1 MAKIVMLATTVDYI
15 TKNGPGYKELATF
28 LSTTPAEIC
37 VTKSGIKYVR
47 FKIEEIDE

>member
-1 MAKIVMLATTVDYI
+1 MAQIVMLGVTVDYI
-15 TKNGPGYKELATF
+15 NKNGPGYRELAIF

-47 FKIEEIDE
+47 FKKEGVDE